1 MKKLFFILPVA
12 ILIASSCGPSKSEVE
27 AQARL
32 KAVQDSIS
40 TAAEMQRQ
48 DELKQQLIDLKAR
61 LEAEQAKLGDTEQ
74 FHLLRSE
81 DEKAQQIEAQTKIVE
96 ELKSKIEDIQKQIK

>member
-1 MKKLFFILPVA
+1 MKKLILILPFA
-12 ILIASSCGPSKSEVE
+12 MLIASACGPSKSEIE
-27 AQARL
+27 AKERL
-32 KAVQDSIS
+32 QAVQDSIS
-40 TAAEMQRQ
+40 NAAEAAKQ

-96 ELKSKIEDIQKQIK
+96 ELKSKIEDVQKQIK